1 MCQFCEANNQS
12 AKLLT
17 RNLIHKKKTT
27 EFNII
32 LLILKRNRK
41 GDTKITGLIPE
52 IQSFQMA
59 VTKKQSIQSSRLYS
73 KKFHSSINFIINS
86 LLYDL
91 IIHLKQFR
99 TRFCAILEFQSSF
112 RASEQFQSNFRAVS
126 DQILSNFRV
135 SEQFHSIFRV
145 VLELIRISEHF
156 QSTFRDSEQS
166 KSSFR
171 VSEQFKS
178 SFRVSEHFQSSSI
191 ARSEIQSS
199 FRAV

>member
-135 SEQFHSIFRV
+135 SEQFQSISRV
-145 VLELIRISEHF
+145 IVIKKINWSLGNSRGRI
-156 QSTFRDSEQS
+156 
-166 KSSFR
+166 KSSWGR
-171 VSEQFKS
+171 R
-178 SFRVSEHFQSSSI
+178 SFCRQIIIYDEALSKVQVGLI
-191 ARSEIQSS
+191 AVFNHLIL
-199 FRAV
+199 FL